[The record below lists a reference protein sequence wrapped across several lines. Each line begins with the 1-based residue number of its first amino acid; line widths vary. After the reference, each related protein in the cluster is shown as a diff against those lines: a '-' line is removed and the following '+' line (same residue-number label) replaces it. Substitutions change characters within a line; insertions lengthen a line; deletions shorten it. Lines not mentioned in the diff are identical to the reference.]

1 MQEIVN
7 KQLRSLKRGILNL
20 VYKEGLLFE
29 KSKENDKFRETFKIM
44 QQLKLARKVLKKYLK
59 LEVVI
64 NLKQLYVKM

>member
-64 NLKQLYVKM
+64 NLK